1 MSELIEKAG
10 DVKIEEISITS
21 KGKKFD
27 IRNLVLETTIY
38 EDIFSN
44 VMTGHIVVRDSA
56 SFITQLPISGVEQVT
71 IKYRTPQ
78 YTNNATIQK
87 TFYVNGVEER
97 ILDNTQQLYSISLIS
112 IEALT
117 DNITRVSKKFSGK
130 THEMIQ
136 TIFDKYLKDKKNLL
150 ILEEH
155 ASSTSVVS
163 PFWSPL
169 KLINWLCA
177 RSYKNAPNVVFYESN
192 KNFYLTSIEH
202 LIRLGVNNIYDTFTY
217 SASASSDE
225 TLNVSAQFR
234 RISNISPSTFFD
246 VFEAQDYGYYT
257 SNLITHDITLKQYYE
272 NFHNQYEYH
281 DKVLNLHDQ
290 GKSQTFPRDLP
301 RKPDM
306 YRRVRTK
313 QYGMFDEN
321 KDPLYEKWV
330 AQRNSLMYEAGKLH
344 LTIELPGRTDIEV
357 GKVVALNIP
366 KSVERDLSAATGR
379 DLTDP
384 YLSGNYLI
392 TAIRHQFATNKHIMY
407 LEVMKD
413 SYQKEL
419 R

>member
-10 DVKIEEISITS
+10 DVKIEEISITAN
-21 KGKKFD
+21 GKKFD

-44 VMTGHIVVRDSA
+44 VMTGHLVVRDAA
-56 SFITQLPISGVEQVT
+56 SFITQLPLSGIEQVT
-71 IKYRTPQ
+71 VKFRTPQ
-78 YTNNATIQK
+78 YNNNNIIQK
-87 TFYVNGVEER
+87 TFYVNGVDER

-117 DNITRVSKKFSGK
+117 DNITRISKKFSGK

-136 TIFDKYLKDKKNLL
+136 SIFDKYLKDKKNLL

-155 ASSTSVVS
+155 LSSASVVS
-163 PFWSPL
+163 PYWSPL
-169 KLINWLCA
+169 KLINWICA

-202 LIRLGVNNIYDTFTY
+202 LIRMGLPNIYDTFTF
-217 SASASSDE
+217 SASGSSDE
-225 TLNVSAQFR
+225 TLNVNAQFR
-234 RISNISPSTFFD
+234 RISTISPFTFLD

-272 NFHNQYEYH
+272 NPHNQYEYH
-281 DKVLNLHDQ
+281 NKVLNLHDKGQ
-290 GKSQTFPRDLP
+290 TQTFPKSLP

-306 YRRVRTK
+306 FRRVRTK
-313 QYGMFDEN
+313 QYNMFDEN

-330 AQRNSLMYEAGKLH
+330 AQRNSLMYEAGKFH
-344 LTIELPGRTDIEV
+344 ITIEVPGRTDIEV
-357 GKVVALNIP
+357 GKVVVLNIP
-366 KSVERDLSAATGR
+366 KPTERDLNKATGR
-379 DLTDP
+379 DLTDME
-384 YLSGNYLI
+384 LSGNYLI
-392 TAIRHQFATNKHIMY
+392 TAIRHQFATNKHTMF

-413 SYQKEL
+413 SYQEEM